1 MSSPVAELEAGL
13 NAMLG
18 LKPPGVS
25 GSQIKNLTTL
35 CVNNVQSESVLI
47 QKIFTHF
54 KKTPGTHKLGV
65 LYVVDSVTRRW
76 VEHAKQH
83 GQPINSSATDGTYA
97 AGVHRV
103 TELIPVLMNDILLSA
118 PAEQKV
124 RYSYIYIRRSSR
136 VVSSSRF
143 GCRDPFTLLLDK
155 GVLPPRKAVRINR
168 LCVATVEK
176 IKKLVDIWEKG
187 QTFPPQTIE
196 SFKQKLNA
204 PAFNGSTTPVGTPPP
219 GPGLPGLPGFNGA
232 NNSKPATTEA
242 PNAIMEALANIAPPQ
257 SVQAP
262 QLSLPLTQGQ
272 SPAYPYS
279 AAQPPVNP
287 SVMPFAYPPQS
298 TLPGQVP
305 TVPVTASSQPN
316 GFTGAPANPM
326 APPMAGLDPAFAQQ
340 VQLIKLLMDQG
351 ISHDK
356 IPALLATM
364 QGGLQSMPPAGG
376 MAAAPSAQAPYGGVG
391 AWPQAGIATG
401 HVPVRLGVDGTT
413 VTRLA
418 DVMIVLLAVLA
429 MIRLLADIWMRT
441 AEAEPRITDSGA
453 PPRRGHS
460 PQPPFDRDPNVK
472 WVDFDQSIPSGSIK
486 VLSRT
491 LFVGGVT
498 CSEAELRN
506 LFSQQGQVQTCI
518 VNKDKRHAFVKMVT
532 RRDAVAAKE
541 AMESSQYRT
550 RWGVGFGPR
559 DCSDYSTGVS
569 VIPINKLTEADRKWM
584 LSAEYGGSGG
594 RAIESGMVVEEPD
607 IEIGAGVSSK
617 AISRRMQTDKGGR
630 HGPKSSRGGDEEDT
644 NLARWRRNKDRRDE
658 RPEDKTVGVK
668 QDPDVPQ
675 FPYGLATGPNG
686 MPVFPP
692 GFTFP
697 APPVNPTTA
706 VREENA

>member
-25 GSQIKNLTTL
+25 GSQIKNLTAL
-35 CVNNVQSESVLI
+35 CVDNVQSESVLI

-103 TELIPVLMNDILLSA
+103 TELIPVLMNDILSSA
-118 PAEQKV
+118 PAEQK
-124 RYSYIYIRRSSR
+124 
-136 VVSSSRF
+136 
-143 GCRDPFTLLLDK
+143 
-155 GVLPPRKAVRINR
+155 
-168 LCVATVEK
+168 EK

-187 QTFPPQTIE
+187 QTFPPSLIE
-196 SFKQKLNA
+196 SFKQKLNT
-204 PAFNGSTTPVGTPPP
+204 PALNESTTPVGTPPP

-232 NNSKPATTEA
+232 NNPKPATTEA
-242 PNAIMEALANIAPPQ
+242 PNAIMEALANIARQNTSVPPSNNGFPMPDHSYSAPAPQ

-262 QLSLPLTQGQ
+262 PLSLPLTQGQ
-272 SPAYPYS
+272 PPAFPYS

-287 SVMPFAYPPQS
+287 SVMPFAYPPQA

-316 GFTGAPANPM
+316 GFPGAPANPM
-326 APPMAGLDPAFAQQ
+326 APPMPGLDPAVAQQ
-340 VQLIKLLMDQG
+340 VQLIKLLIDQG

-364 QGGLQSMPPAGG
+364 QGGLQAMPPAGG
-376 MAAAPSAQAPYGGVG
+376 MAVAPPAQAPYGGVG
-391 AWPQAGIATG
+391 AWPQTG
-401 HVPVRLGVDGTT
+401 PRPDESRDRFDYGDGTP
-413 VTRLA
+413 VTHLV
-418 DVMIVLLAVLA
+418 DVMSVLLAAMA
-429 MIRLLADIWMRT
+429 MIRRLADIWMTT
-441 AEAEPRITDSGA
+441 AEAEPRITGSEA

-460 PQPPFDRDPNVK
+460 PQPPFDRDPQVK
-472 WVDFDQSIPSGSIK
+472 WVDFDQSIPAGHIK

-498 CSEAELRN
+498 CSEAELRS

-594 RAIESGMVVEEPD
+594 RPIESGMVVEEPD

-644 NLARWRRNKDRRDE
+644 NLARWRRNKDRRDD
-658 RPEDKTVGVK
+658 RPEDKAIGMK

-697 APPVNPTTA
+697 APQ
-706 VREENA
+706 

>member
-25 GSQIKNLTTL
+25 GSQIKNLTAL
-35 CVNNVQSESVLI
+35 CVDNVQSESVLI

-76 VEHAKQH
+76 VEQAKQH

-118 PAEQKV
+118 PAEQK
-124 RYSYIYIRRSSR
+124 
-136 VVSSSRF
+136 
-143 GCRDPFTLLLDK
+143 
-155 GVLPPRKAVRINR
+155 
-168 LCVATVEK
+168 EK

-187 QTFPPQTIE
+187 QTFPPQMIE
-196 SFKQKLNA
+196 SFKQKLNT
-204 PAFNGSTTPVGTPPP
+204 PALNESTTPVGTPPP

-232 NNSKPATTEA
+232 NNPKPATTEA
-242 PNAIMEALANIAPPQ
+242 PNAIMEALANIARQNTSVPPSNNGFPLPDHSYSAPAPQ

-262 QLSLPLTQGQ
+262 QLSLPITQGQ
-272 SPAYPYS
+272 PPAYPYS

-287 SVMPFAYPPQS
+287 SVMPFAYPPQAS
-298 TLPGQVP
+298 LPGQVP

-316 GFTGAPANPM
+316 GFPGAPMP
-326 APPMAGLDPAFAQQ
+326 GLDPAIAQQ

-364 QGGLQSMPPAGG
+364 QGGLQPSPAG
-376 MAAAPSAQAPYGGVG
+376 MAAAPPAQAPYGGVG
-391 AWPQAGIATG
+391 AWPQAGPRPDESRDRFDYGARSPNRYRNRSRSRSPRRGWNNRDSPRGRNDRTFGSYG
-401 HVPVRLGVDGTT
+401 H
-413 VTRLA
+413 
-418 DVMIVLLAVLA
+418 
-429 MIRLLADIWMRT
+429 
-441 AEAEPRITDSGA
+441 DSPARGHMEDDRRGRA
-453 PPRRGHS
+453 PDYRQRSPPRRGHS
-460 PQPPFDRDPNVK
+460 PQPPFDRDPQVK
-472 WVDFDQSIPSGSIK
+472 WVDFDQSIPAGTIK

-498 CSEAELRN
+498 CSEAELRS

-630 HGPKSSRGGDEEDT
+630 HGPKSSRGGEEEDT

-658 RPEDKTVGVK
+658 RPEEKSVGLK

-686 MPVFPP
+686 MPVFPLDSHSRRLSRC
-692 GFTFP
+692 GDG
-697 APPVNPTTA
+697 
-706 VREENA
+706 